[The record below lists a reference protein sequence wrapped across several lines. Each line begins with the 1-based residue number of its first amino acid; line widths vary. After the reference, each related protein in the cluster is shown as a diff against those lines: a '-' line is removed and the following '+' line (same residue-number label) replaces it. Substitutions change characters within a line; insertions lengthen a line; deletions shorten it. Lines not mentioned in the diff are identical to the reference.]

1 MFLVIMILDVL
12 SSSMYYSIVIF
23 RKCLASLNVML
34 KGVLLYQI
42 ALFLKR
48 WHQVIFMLI
57 FHECELGYL

>member
-23 RKCLASLNVML
+23 RKNLASLNVMS
-34 KGVLLYQI
+34 KGVLLYHI

-48 WHQVIFMLI
+48 WHQVMFMLI
-57 FHECELGYL
+57 FHGCELGYL